1 MKQSMRPLSNNKKV
15 IKNDGF
21 TLVELIVAL
30 AVFAILGTVLA
41 MVFSG
46 SLRFYS
52 EENSQVE
59 NQESITT
66 LSVMLENDFRKINSM
81 SITNS
86 CLTLVQPTATI
97 LYCHNTTNKSISR
110 NGKVIATK
118 INSATFTINF
128 NELTSTVETVAD
140 KRGITNKAI
149 FHYFLREGN
158 Y

>member
-15 IKNDGF
+15 IKNYGF